1 MKSINTPYKPEDVGY
16 DPARVEALT
25 GHFEDMVAKKKIQCA
40 SYCMVRDGK
49 SFAYNAVGKLS
60 YREEDNRE
68 ALPDMIFRI
77 ASITKLFTS
86 VAIWQLVEDG
96 KLRVNQKVGEIIPDF
111 NEPPFQEITV
121 AHLLSHTSGLH
132 PDPGC
137 FPNKYFQSP
146 WHFIEADKPENWI
159 AAALKSGMWKKPGE
173 EWGYCSFGFVVLGE
187 VISRV
192 SGQFANDYI
201 MEHIVKPCGMKES
214 GFDRNNPELLSRAC
228 IVNDKTEEFVKAV
241 MDGTYEEDEDD
252 RYWKK
257 IPGTGGAMFS
267 TAYDLCRFGTML
279 QQGGYIDGVRVL
291 GRKAIE
297 KMATLYTGP
306 NIKDYC
312 WNAGGPYRAYGLG
325 PDMRNN
331 EASLYSKGTFFHE
344 GAGGCCLII
353 DPVEK
358 LVTAWFIPFIND
370 VWCPEPLYNAAAVMW
385 SGLI

>member
-1 MKSINTPYKPEDVGY
+1 MKSINTPYKPEEVGY
-16 DPARVEALT
+16 DPVRVEAVT

-49 SFAYNAVGKLS
+49 VFAYHAVGKLS
-60 YREEDNRE
+60 YREEDVRE
-68 ALPDMIFRI
+68 AQPDMLFRI
-77 ASITKLFTS
+77 ASITKLFAS

-96 KLRVNQKVGEIIPDF
+96 KLRVNQKVGEIIPEF
-111 NEPPFQEITV
+111 SEPPFQEITI

-146 WHFIEADKPENWI
+146 WHFIEAEKSENWI
-159 AAALKSGMWKKPGE
+159 ASGLKSGMWKKPGE
-173 EWGYCSFGFVVLGE
+173 EWGYCSFGFIILGE
-187 VISRV
+187 VITRV

-201 MEHIVKPCGMKES
+201 LEHIVKPCGLKET
-214 GFDRNNPELLSRAC
+214 GFDSTSRELVSRAC
-228 IVNDKTEEFVKAV
+228 IVNEEAENFVKAV
-241 MDGTYEEDEDD
+241 MEGTFEESEED
-252 RYWKK
+252 RYWRKL
-257 IPGTGGAMFS
+257 PGTGGSMFS

-297 KMATLYTGP
+297 KMTTLYTEP
-306 NIKDYC
+306 HIKDHC

-331 EASLYSKGTFFHE
+331 DASLYSKETFFHE
-344 GAGGCCLII
+344 GSGGCCLII
-353 DPVEK
+353 DPKEK
-358 LVTAWFIPFIND
+358 LVTAWFIPFIKD

-385 SGLI
+385 SGLV

>member
-1 MKSINTPYKPEDVGY
+1 MKSISTPYKPEEVGY
-16 DPARVEALT
+16 DPVRVEAVT
-25 GHFEDMVAKKKIQCA
+25 KHFEDLVDKKKIQCA
-40 SYCMVRDGK
+40 NYCMVRDGK
-49 SFAYNAVGKLS
+49 VFAYNAVGKLS
-60 YREEDNRE
+60 FREEDTRE
-68 ALPDMIFRI
+68 ALPDMVFRI

-96 KLRVNQKVGEIIPDF
+96 KLRVNQKVGEIIEEF

-146 WHFIEADKPENWI
+146 WHFIEVEKQENWI
-159 AAALKSGMWKKPGE
+159 ASALKSGMRMKPGE
-173 EWGYCSFGFVVLGE
+173 EWAYCSFGFVILGE
-187 VISRV
+187 IITRV

-201 MEHIVKPCGMKES
+201 IEHIVKPCGMKDT
-214 GFDRNNPELLSRAC
+214 GFDSVDRELASRAV
-228 IVNDKTEEFVKAV
+228 ITNEEAEKFINAILE
-241 MDGTYEEDEDD
+241 GNFEEDKDS
-252 RYWKK
+252 RYWTR
-257 IPGTGGAMFS
+257 IPGTGGNMFS

-279 QQGGYIDGVRVL
+279 QQGGYIEGVRVI

-297 KMATLYTGP
+297 KMTTLYTTP

-312 WNAGGPYRAYGLG
+312 WNSGGHYREYGLG
-325 PDMRNN
+325 PDMRCND
-331 EASLYSKGTFFHE
+331 ASIYTKGTFFHE

-353 DPVEK
+353 DPKEK
-358 LVTAWFIPFIND
+358 LVTAWCIPFTNN